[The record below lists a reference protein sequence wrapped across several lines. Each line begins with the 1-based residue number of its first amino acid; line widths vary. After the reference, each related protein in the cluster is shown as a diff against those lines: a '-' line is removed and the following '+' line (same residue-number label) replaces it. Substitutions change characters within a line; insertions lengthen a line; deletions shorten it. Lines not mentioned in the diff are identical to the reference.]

1 MIAAASISFHHQLF
15 IFASVHSIRPVR
27 PNGRSNPAQ

>member
-15 IFASVHSIRPVR
+15 IFASVHSIRPVW
-27 PNGRSNPAQ
+27 PNGRFELC